1 MGARWARSP
10 PASTER
16 VTDLTQTL
24 RETGAAIDEVLDE
37 LLPEPAGPEAR
48 LIEAMRY
55 ASIPGGK
62 RLRAALVVTSAGM
75 FRVSRSAALRVG
87 AAMEMVHTYS
97 LIHDD
102 LPCMDDDDLRRGRAS
117 THIQFDEA
125 TAVLAGDALQT
136 LAFEILA
143 DEDTHSN
150 PEVRLELIRTFGR
163 AAGVH
168 GMAGGQ
174 MIDLEA
180 EHHTLEIP
188 QITRLQQ
195 MKTGTLIACACESG
209 AILGRAPLRQRQA
222 LHAFAHDLG
231 LAFQITDDLLD
242 AEGSAKV
249 AGKGVR
255 KDVVAGK
262 ATFVSL
268 LGIDRARQQAQM
280 LADQAVA
287 HLETFDDEAEMLRRV
302 ARFVITRDS

>member
-1 MGARWARSP
+1 MTA
-10 PASTER
+10 
-16 VTDLTQTL
+16 LTQTL
-24 RETGAAIDEVLDE
+24 QETGAAIDEVLDE
-37 LLPEPAGPEAR
+37 LLPEPSGPEAR

-55 ASIPGGK
+55 ALIPGGK

-75 FRVSRSAALRVG
+75 FRVSRSSALRVG

-102 LPCMDDDDLRRGRAS
+102 LPCMDDDALRRGRPS
-117 THIQFDEA
+117 THIRFGEA
-125 TAVLAGDALQT
+125 AAVLAGDALQT
-136 LAFEILA
+136 LAFEVLA

-150 PEVRLELIRTFGR
+150 PEVRLELVRTFSL
-163 AAGVH
+163 AAGVQ

-180 EHHTLEIP
+180 EHHTLEIA
-188 QITRLQQ
+188 QITRLQR
-195 MKTGTLIACACESG
+195 MKTGALIACACESG

-242 AEGSAKV
+242 AEGSPAV
-249 AGKGVR
+249 TGKGVG
-255 KDVVAGK
+255 KDAVAGK

-268 LGIDRARQQAQM
+268 LGIDRARRQAQI
-280 LADQAVA
+280 LADQAVT
-287 HLETFDDEAEMLRRV
+287 HLETFDDKAELLRRV
-302 ARFVITRDS
+302 ARFVVTRDS